1 MFFAASHSKGFQ
13 AQRWQFHRETE
24 DRIEQGMCPLLEI
37 LKWEIASLHL
47 SGALKS
53 PVDTDAMGDG
63 GKKKKA
69 LRPRNGRAS
78 TSPCWKFCQQKL
90 KSGIYWCKTY

>member
-13 AQRWQFHRETE
+13 AQRWQFHWETE

-63 GKKKKA
+63 GKKKK
-69 LRPRNGRAS
+69 
-78 TSPCWKFCQQKL
+78 SPQTKKWESLYFSLL
-90 KSGIYWCKTY
+90 KILPTEVEEWYLLV